1 MDINSLAEL
10 RSRGI
15 YLFPGVQNTT
25 QLTQETDQNFGL
37 FKSLLREYARVLSN
51 ELFSDRDPSSKGAT
65 TLDQSYYSVL
75 LSGRPPDPIK
85 GTKEIPPI
93 FELSFSVDR
102 NLKSWA
108 KCGAVPLTRC
118 ILQHRSVRHEKGER
132 GDDGYFAKFEDD
144 LQESIRAINAA
155 GYTGSVF
162 HIKIREKVASRRLSR
177 EATREERA
185 RELAKKMSLG
195 HIFKKVGP
203 QCLSVDEIFVSS
215 ELGENQK
222 DFKKRLSEWTK
233 LKAQKDLELKA
244 KILLLQ
250 QETQPTKKFTSAELV
265 TLLKW
270 KTGKTTQG
278 MKVDELRNSWEIA
291 KLQDS
296 PEDIMLPEQ
305 PQPPALP
312 AVNQTAL
319 GRTIKRKFNEVI
331 TAVETTADAIDDDDF
346 NTIAEQFNKN
356 CERRGVRF
364 ASITNTTQV

>member
-1 MDINSLAEL
+1 
-10 RSRGI
+10 
-15 YLFPGVQNTT
+15 
-25 QLTQETDQNFGL
+25 
-37 FKSLLREYARVLSN
+37 LSN
-51 ELFSDRDPSSKGAT
+51 ELFSTRDPTSTVTT
-65 TLDQSYYSVL
+65 TLDRTYYSVL
-75 LSGRPPDPIK
+75 LSGRPADPSK
-85 GTKEIPPI
+85 GTREIPPI
-93 FELSFSVDR
+93 FERSFSIER
-102 NLKSWA
+102 NLQSWA

-118 ILQHRSVRHEKGER
+118 ILQHRSVRHE
-132 GDDGYFAKFEDD
+132 
-144 LQESIRAINAA
+144 
-155 GYTGSVF
+155 
-162 HIKIREKVASRRLSR
+162 
-177 EATREERA
+177 
-185 RELAKKMSLG
+185 
-195 HIFKKVGP
+195 
-203 QCLSVDEIFVSS
+203 DEIFVSS
-215 ELGENQK
+215 DLGENQK

-244 KILLLQ
+244 KFLLQQ

-331 TAVETTADAIDDDDF
+331 AAVETTADAIDDDDF
-346 NTIAEQFNKN
+346 NTIAEQFNKI

-364 ASITNTTQV
+364 ANITNTTQV